1 MKIKFLGAAGT
12 VTGSSYVLTSTS
24 GQPILIDLGM
34 FQGPHVIEELNYKPY
49 DYDCSKLI
57 GALLTHAHL
66 DHCGR
71 LPLVTLGGYK
81 GDIFMTQATAEL
93 AQLSLL
99 DTAHI
104 AAQEDR
110 PILYDKDQAKA
121 TMMQF
126 KPVKYRE
133 QFSIG
138 DFRIT
143 YRDAGHLLGSASIEI
158 EDVSSP
164 EGKRHIVFSGDLG
177 NSPEDLLMPTELIDR
192 ADIVVMESTYG
203 DRLHPAEDAMKILQD
218 EINAVEQTDGVLL
231 IPAFSLQRTQEILH
245 MIMHLK
251 QEQKVLAH
259 TSVYL
264 DSPMAEAA
272 TRIYQHSGTLM
283 NDHTRP
289 EVAADHAFSFP
300 GLDIVERTSQSHAI
314 DKKVGPGVIIAG
326 SGMMTGGRILFHA
339 KTHLPDAKTRLL
351 IVGYQGEG
359 TLGRMLA
366 EGAPEVNIDGEVT
379 PVNAKVTVTRGMS
392 SHADQKGLVAWLKH
406 IQGVKKVVLTHGDD
420 APRAEL
426 SKVISSELGI
436 TDIVLPHMNEE
447 LEI

>member
-71 LPLVTLGGYK
+71 LPLAMLGGYK
-81 GDIFMTQATAEL
+81 GDIFMTQATREL
-93 AQLSLL
+93 AELSLL

-110 PILYDKDQAKA
+110 PILYDKEQAKA
-121 TMMQF
+121 TMTQF
-126 KPVKYRE
+126 KSIKYRE
-133 QFSIG
+133 RFSIG

-192 ADIVVMESTYG
+192 ADIAVMESTYG
-203 DRLHPAEDAMKILQD
+203 DRLHPAEDAMEVLQK
-218 EINAVEQTDGVLL
+218 EINAVEESGGILL

-251 QEQKVLAH
+251 RDQKVAAH
-259 TSVYL
+259 TPVYL
-264 DSPMAEAA
+264 DSPMGEAA
-272 TRIYQHSGTLM
+272 TRIYQHSGALM

-289 EVAADHAFSFP
+289 EVASDRAFSFP

-314 DKKVGPGVIIAG
+314 DKKIGPGVIVAG

-359 TLGRMLA
+359 TLGRTIA
-366 EGAPEVNIDGEVT
+366 EGATEVNIDGEVV
-379 PVNAKVTVTRGMS
+379 PVEANVTVTRGMS
-392 SHADQKGLVAWLKH
+392 SHADQAGLMTWLKH
-406 IQGVKKVVLTHGDD
+406 IQGVKKVILTHGDD
-420 APRAEL
+420 APRSAL
-426 SKVISSELGI
+426 AALIKVQLGI
-436 TDIVLPHMNEE
+436 TDITLPQMNEE
-447 LEI
+447 IEF